1 MKKIN
6 RYIYRERLSKDNF
19 KKKYDF
25 LNQPIE
31 KYMTKHLIYIKPKEK
46 IIKALEIMKMNGI
59 RHLPVYTKIDKN
71 LYGVISYKDFTI
83 KSIGSL

>member
-1 MKKIN
+1 
-6 RYIYRERLSKDNF
+6 
-19 KKKYDF
+19 
-25 LNQPIE
+25 
-31 KYMTKHLIYIKPKEK
+31 MTKHLIYIKPKEK

-71 LYGVISYKDFTI
+71 LYGVILYKDFII